1 MVQNNTLND
10 SVLYNSVPHVHYLC
24 QPPLESRNPAFHLQ
38 PKLVCEALS
47 PQLFWYVKA
56 KLQKSRFLHSF
67 VILSWRG
74 CYTKRGKKRK
84 RFQLCL
90 LPALR
95 LLCTSRLH
103 LLAMLAL
110 YCSALTR
117 SRMERSHCSRENKRL
132 WSALQRPSLT
142 PRPSP
147 FRQLY
152 ATGKTNIEFFF
163 LPAAVNTPTTTAKL
177 HFFSREKDKEKKH
190 ISTSILLP
198 KTHWTPF

>member
-74 CYTKRGKKRK
+74 CYTKRGKKK
-84 RFQLCL
+84 KKIPA
-90 LPALR
+90 LPAS
-95 LLCTSRLH
+95 CF
-103 LLAMLAL
+103 A
-110 YCSALTR
+110 
-117 SRMERSHCSRENKRL
+117 
-132 WSALQRPSLT
+132 
-142 PRPSP
+142 
-147 FRQLY
+147 F
-152 ATGKTNIEFFF
+152 
-163 LPAAVNTPTTTAKL
+163 AV
-177 HFFSREKDKEKKH
+177 H
-190 ISTSILLP
+190 ISASFARDARAILLSINP
-198 KTHWTPF
+198 KQDGTQSLQQRKQTVVICTTETFPDTQTLTF

>member
-38 PKLVCEALS
+38 PKLVCEAHS

-74 CYTKRGKKRK
+74 CYTRRGGKKK
-84 RFQLCL
+84 KIPA

-95 LLCTSRLH
+95 LPCTSRLH
-103 LLAMLAL
+103 LLAMLTL

-117 SRMERSHCSRENKRL
+117 SRMEGSHCSRENKRL
-132 WSALQRPSLT
+132 
-142 PRPSP
+142 
-147 FRQLY
+147 
-152 ATGKTNIEFFF
+152 
-163 LPAAVNTPTTTAKL
+163 
-177 HFFSREKDKEKKH
+177 
-190 ISTSILLP
+190 
-198 KTHWTPF
+198 